1 MNPKM
6 RRHLPGKFLA
16 RPLADGAWWLARGA
30 AAPADIFLRGAE
42 SRTAGVLQSP
52 DLADIDIEWHDAAVE
67 LTVTAAGR
75 RTTVAGRSAIL
86 HEPLAQLYEALPLA
100 ALDAKARR
108 FWRRIFLLVRIPGGR
123 YLLGAMARR
132 TRPRH

>member
-1 MNPKM
+1 MKPKM

-16 RPLADGAWWLARGA
+16 RQLADGVWLLARGA
-30 AAPADIFLRGAE
+30 AAPADIFLRGAQ
-42 SRTAGVLQSP
+42 SPPADVLQSP
-52 DLADIDIEWHDAAVE
+52 DLADIDIEWHDAAVA
-67 LTVTAAGR
+67 LTLTAAGR
-75 RTTVAGRSAIL
+75 RTTVEGRSAIL

-123 YLLGAMARR
+123 RLLGAMARR
-132 TRPRH
+132 SRARH